1 MKNTH
6 LLNSIFFIPARDI
19 VKNFCAFF
27 RFTERDACTL
37 LSAYGL
43 HALEVNRLQNDR
55 PNERKETEGS
65 LAQITHRK
73 RPGEPPRPIPIG
85 VHLDFARAHRITASR
100 KHVDQCNPENPGTSL
115 QSPYERRVCDR

>member
-6 LLNSIFFIPARDI
+6 LLNSIFFIRARDI

-43 HALEVNRLQNDR
+43 HALEVDRLQNDR

-65 LAQITHRK
+65 LAEVTRRK
-73 RPGEPPRPIPIG
+73 RPGEPPGPIPIG
-85 VHLDFARAHRITASR
+85 VHPDFT
-100 KHVDQCNPENPGTSL
+100 
-115 QSPYERRVCDR
+115 RRCIFIATRRSIL